1 MDNFHLTKSGG
12 NWHLRKEGSEKDL
25 LEAPTKEEAVHKTQE
40 YMSDKQGSVKI
51 HSSDGRI
58 TDERTYPRSIDPRRS
73 KG

>member
-1 MDNFHLTKSGG
+1 MDNYHLTKSGG
-12 NWHLRKEGSEKDL
+12 SWRLRKQGSEEDLVTASTKD
-25 LEAPTKEEAVHKTQE
+25 EAVHKTQD